1 MNAPRISGTTLS
13 TRRAVLTLVSKAA
26 TWRSLLCAAT
36 VFVVAGCANLPDV
49 GNLQAQR
56 AQVRVATDSGRLSF
70 DRSRDIVSRVS
81 STKAGSSFLDRHLAV
96 EEAVSK
102 APLVAG
108 NDVSLLTD
116 GPSTYKAMLAAISGA
131 RHYIHMETYIFDADD
146 VGNMFADALIAKR
159 AQGVSVALMVDAIGT
174 MTTSDAVFAKMRDAG
189 IDVLVFN
196 PINPIRNPF
205 GWSPNERSHRKLLV
219 VDGQVGFVG
228 GINVSGVY
236 ASSSFGSSRSDKREQ
251 QSSSKAPW
259 RDTHIRIAGPAVVEI
274 ERVFQEGWRSQKGP
288 PIVERGLITSVSKR
302 GEDVVRILSNEPGA
316 NDNFEV
322 YLTLMSAFQSAE
334 KSIFIT
340 MAYFV
345 PDPAFLD
352 ALKQAAQR
360 GVEVVLVL
368 PGFSDS
374 GLVLQAGRS
383 HYGELL
389 DAGVKIYERND
400 ALLHAK
406 TAVVDGVWATV
417 GSSNMDWRSFTLNH
431 EINAVVLG
439 DRFAGQMENLFR
451 IDRVAARAV
460 DREQWELRGIKT
472 RFIEF
477 WGRVF
482 ERAL

>member
-1 MNAPRISGTTLS
+1 MQRSQAI
-13 TRRAVLTLVSKAA
+13 VSK
-26 TWRSLLCAAT
+26 
-36 VFVVAGCANLPDV
+36 
-49 GNLQAQR
+49 
-56 AQVRVATDSGRLSF
+56 LS
-70 DRSRDIVSRVS
+70 S
-81 STKAGSSFLDRHLAV
+81 SASEADFLARHLAV

-102 APLVAG
+102 SPLIAG
-108 NDVSLLTD
+108 NDVALLAD
-116 GPSTYKAMLAAISGA
+116 GPSTYKAMLSAISGA
-131 RHYIHMETYIFDADD
+131 RHYIHMETYIFDDDD
-146 VGNMFADALIAKR
+146 VGDMFADALIAKR
-159 AQGVSVALMVDAIGT
+159 EQGVSVALMVDAVGT
-174 MTTSDAVFAKMRDAG
+174 LSTSDALFEKMRAAG
-189 IDVLVFN
+189 ISVLVFN
-196 PINPIRNPF
+196 PVNPVRNPF

-219 VDGQVGFVG
+219 VDGSVGFVG

-236 ASSSFGSSRSDKREQ
+236 ASSSFGSASRPKTDQPSAKQ
-251 QSSSKAPW
+251 APW
-259 RDTHIRIAGPAVVEI
+259 RDTHVRIAGPAVVEI
-274 ERVFQEGWRSQKGP
+274 ERVFQEGWRSQKGS
-288 PIVERGLITSVSKR
+288 PIAERGLLASV
-302 GEDVVRILSNEPGA
+302 GLQGQDVVRILSNEPGA

-352 ALKQAAQR
+352 ALKAAARR

-374 GLVLQAGRS
+374 SLVLQAGRS

-389 DAGVKIYERND
+389 DAGVKVYERSD

-431 EINAVVLG
+431 EINAVIVG
-439 DRFAGQMENLFR
+439 TRFAVQMENLFR
-451 IDRVAARAV
+451 IDRAAARSV
-460 DREQWELRGIKT
+460 NREQWDNRGIKP
-472 RFIEF
+472 RLIEF

-482 ERAL
+482 ERLL